1 MWENSVE
8 KRFIRNIVFAVLCL
22 VSVVALFIAMK
33 KANTKRAEE
42 SASLYEVSTQ
52 KKAEQ
57 EQAISETLLTM
68 EREYEKEYAKDMEAV
83 AEYLPGIVCW
93 GDTLTK
99 GTSGNVSYPDTLQK
113 RINEE
118 FCNKYDLTVSL
129 FEGVVYAGVDFSR
142 FKLRIPVVNMGGGE
156 ENVATILSR
165 AGEDSFVLKKDII
178 IPSASEP
185 VKIDLIAK
193 SGSSVRPLM
202 VGDQGLNPVTIDG
215 VEGTL
220 KLVNQNKAV
229 YYYTFTRLQEGEEQ
243 KVAKGT
249 EVLCSNVDAYRDY
262 VHVIW
267 LGTYETNYTASR
279 YVNWCEKILSRQT
292 KNLDRYIV
300 IGPCSFS
307 QKWDSA
313 ICTMRLDELDAT
325 MTAKYGDHYISVRKY
340 LATDGPVDA
349 GITLTKEDKRSI
361 ALGAVPQSFRSADG
375 SVELSSRAYEL
386 LGDLVFERMDR
397 LGYFTEI
404 VDELQIDRY
413 E

>member
-22 VSVVALFIAMK
+22 VSVIALFIAMK
-33 KANTKRAEE
+33 KANTKQAEE

-57 EQAISETLLTM
+57 EQVISETLLTM
-68 EREYEKEYAKDMEAV
+68 EREYEKEYAKDMETVTA
-83 AEYLPGIVCW
+83 YLPGIVCW

-99 GTSGNVSYPDTLQK
+99 GTSGNVSYPDTLQT

-129 FEGVVYAGVDFSR
+129 FEGVVYTGVDFNR
-142 FKLRIPVVNMGGGE
+142 YKLKIPVVNMGGGE

-165 AGEDSFVLKKDII
+165 AGMDSFVLKKDIR
-178 IPSASEP
+178 IPAETEA
-185 VKIDLIAK
+185 VKIDLLSK
-193 SGSSVRPLM
+193 SGSSVHPLM

-215 VEGTL
+215 IEGTL

-229 YYYTFTRLQEGEEQ
+229 YYYTFTRLEAGEEH
-243 KVAKGT
+243 KVAKDT
-249 EVLCSNVDAYRDY
+249 EVVCSNVDAYRDY

-267 LGTYETNYTASR
+267 LGTYEQNYTASR
-279 YVNWCEKILSRQT
+279 YVNWCETILSRQT
-292 KNLDRYIV
+292 KNTDRFVV

-307 QKWDSA
+307 NRWDSA
-313 ICTMRLDELDAT
+313 ITTMRLDELDAT
-325 MTAKYGDHYISVRKY
+325 MTAKYGDHYISLRKY
-340 LATDGPVDA
+340 LATDGPIDA
-349 GITLTKEDKRSI
+349 GLSLTKEDRRSVS
-361 ALGAVPQSFRSADG
+361 LGAVPQSFRSGDG
-375 SVELSSRAYEL
+375 SMELTSRAYEL
-386 LGDLVFERMDR
+386 LGNLVFERMDR